1 MYAIF
6 YETIM
11 LATDAAR
18 DTTITSDSTP
28 FSSSSSHFLLRRRD
42 ISFGFFIS
50 FSIIRILLSRIVN
63 REIGLMKGG
72 QRLVKRSRDIKPHP
86 NAAIVIGRRR
96 EGKVESSQYP

>member
-11 LATDAAR
+11 LATDPAR
-18 DTTITSDSTP
+18 DTTITSDSIP

-50 FSIIRILLSRIVN
+50 FLIIRILLSRIVN
-63 REIGLMKGG
+63 REIGLMNGG
-72 QRLVKRSRDIKPHP
+72 QRLVKRSGDIKTHP

-96 EGKVESSQYP
+96 EGKVESSQCP